1 MSKTVYE
8 APGGVS
14 IEDGILGGSDALVHF
29 RIQDRLLD
37 SSEKSLGVKGFDR

>member
-14 IEDGILGGSDALVHF
+14 IEGGILGGSDALILLG
-29 RIQDRLLD
+29 IQDRLLD
-37 SSEKSLGVKGFDR
+37 TSEKSLGVKGLR